1 MRIIGQ
7 IEHPRMKITL
17 FNQNDK
23 LSVKF
28 EKHQAEI
35 ILKFREDQHVVL
47 EKLRSTLPEENF
59 KSIERQLDDI
69 LIFKNRFEP
78 PIIQDGELLEII

>member
-7 IEHPRMKITL
+7 IDHPRIKITL

-28 EKHQAEI
+28 EKSQAEI
-35 ILKFREDQHVVL
+35 ILKFREEQSTVL
-47 EKLRSTLPEENF
+47 NNLKADSPEKTF
-59 KSIERQLDDI
+59 QFIEGKLDEI
-69 LIFKNRFEP
+69 LNFKNRFEP
-78 PIIQDGELLEII
+78 PITEDEDILEII